1 MTIFCT
7 KLRVVSG
14 SGKFNSNLEAY
25 GTDPPCRLFYVFTSK
40 FFIND
45 RHNNPKK
52 KDKDR
57 IEGKGRRY
65 CLGAESINFF
75 ATLTIL
81 HQDNLKNRTN
91 WTRTI

>member
-25 GTDPPCRLFYVFTSK
+25 GTDPPCRLFYVFNSK

-65 CLGAESINFF
+65 CFGAESINFF
-75 ATLTIL
+75 ATLAML
-81 HQDNLKNRTN
+81 HHNDSKNKMN
-91 WTRTI
+91 CTRTT